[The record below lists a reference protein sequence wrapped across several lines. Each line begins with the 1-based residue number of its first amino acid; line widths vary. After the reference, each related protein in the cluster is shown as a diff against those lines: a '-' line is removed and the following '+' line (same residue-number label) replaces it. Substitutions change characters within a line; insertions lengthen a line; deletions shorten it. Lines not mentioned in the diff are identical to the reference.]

1 MTKADRERRHHANLE
16 RIDGV
21 QVLVGRGDRARVDR
35 VGTVLEQARLMSE
48 ELSSHCA
55 TELGLGALDRLLR
68 RLEERG
74 PRKCR
79 DIVDFILAIW
89 NDQPLPLR
97 ALRGQDAAIGDD
109 MLAVLDAFRYARI
122 NLVQHVEGGPRRVGR
137 ALGRSL
143 PVPG

>member
-1 MTKADRERRHHANLE
+1 MSKADRERRHHANLE

-21 QVLVGRGDRARVDR
+21 QVLVGRGERARVDR

-48 ELSSHCA
+48 ELASYQA
-55 TELGLGALDRLLR
+55 TELGLAALDRLLR

-74 PRKCR
+74 PRKGR
-79 DIVDFILAIW
+79 DLVDFILSVW
-89 NDQPLPLR
+89 NDQPLALR
-97 ALRGQDAAIGDD
+97 ALRGQDSATGDD
-109 MLAVLDAFRYARI
+109 MLAVLDAFRYARL

-137 ALGRSL
+137 ALGRAL